1 MSENET
7 AKIEDVTVNDLTQV
21 EFPKVNENAVNAL
34 NGVSETPKTETQKT
48 ENDELQGYNPE
59 IHETPPR
66 KNRFGEWAKKRG
78 NKKGF
83 GFPKTENEKPKM
95 ENEKPPLE
103 IPQNPQEAA
112 AEMEAAQ
119 NVEVSTEAAA
129 ALFSQCFYTGLNVWA
144 DYTPSEMEKAAHRQA
159 TYKYLMT
166 RGGCELPT
174 WAELA
179 AISAQ
184 SIYAASQKEKAQ
196 SKIQKFKTWIVSKI
210 YAWKNRNR
218 KQANENKA

>member
-1 MSENET
+1 MSENEN

-34 NGVSETPKTETQKT
+34 NGVSETPKTE
-48 ENDELQGYNPE
+48 NDELKGYNPE

-95 ENEKPPLE
+95 ENDKPPLE
-103 IPQNPQEAA
+103 IPQNPQEVA

-129 ALFSQCFYTGLNVWA
+129 AMFSQCFYVGLNVWA
-144 DYTPSEMEKAAHRQA
+144 DYTPSKMEADAHRQA
-159 TYKYLMT
+159 TYNYLMT
-166 RGGCELPT
+166 RGGCELPP

>member
-1 MSENET
+1 MHENENINT
-7 AKIEDVTVNDLTQV
+7 EDVTVNDLTQV

-34 NGVSETPKTETQKT
+34 NVVSETPKTEN
-48 ENDELQGYNPE
+48 EDLQGYNPE

-83 GFPKTENEKPKM
+83 GFPKTKTENETPKT
-95 ENEKPPLE
+95 ENKKPPLE

-129 ALFSQCFYTGLNVWA
+129 ALFSQCFYVGLNVWS

>member
-1 MSENET
+1 MNENENENVGNV
-7 AKIEDVTVNDLTQV
+7 EDVKVEDLLKV

-34 NGVSETPKTETQKT
+34 NGVATPKT
-48 ENDELQGYNPE
+48 ENDELKDFNPD

-83 GFPKTENEKPKM
+83 GFGKTKTETEPPKTET
-95 ENEKPPLE
+95 EKPPLE

-112 AEMEAAQ
+112 AAIENENNIETQ
-119 NVEVSTEAAA
+119 TAAA
-129 ALFSQCFYTGLNVWA
+129 AAMMSMCFYKGLEIWS
-144 DYTPSEMEKAAHRQA
+144 DYEANPIEMQAHKAA
-159 TYKYLMT
+159 TYKYLMS
-166 RGGCELPT
+166 RGGCDLPP
-174 WAELA
+174 WAEVA

-196 SKIQKFKTWIVSKI
+196 GKIHKFKSWIVGKI
-210 YAWKNRNR
+210 YAFKNRKNSNTTETR
-218 KQANENKA
+218 KA

>member
-34 NGVSETPKTETQKT
+34 NGVSETPKTE
-48 ENDELQGYNPE
+48 NDELQGYNPE

-83 GFPKTENEKPKM
+83 GFPKTKT

-103 IPQNPQEAA
+103 IPQNPQEVA

-129 ALFSQCFYTGLNVWA
+129 AMFSQCFYVGLNVWA
-144 DYTPSEMEKAAHRQA
+144 DYTPSEMEKAAHEAA
-159 TYKYLMT
+159 TFKYLMT
-166 RGGCELPT
+166 RGGCELPP

-196 SKIQKFKTWIVSKI
+196 SKIQKIKNWIVSKI

-218 KQANENKA
+218 KQTDENKA